1 MNLKVAMIGMG
12 YVGAVT
18 SAALAKRGVH
28 VMGVECNAAKVALL
42 KQGQSPVREPG
53 LDAAITSAHTAGLF
67 DATNDLTHAV
77 KDADVVMIAVGTPSD
92 GAGNADLSAVHRV
105 VDELA
110 SSFQAHPRKRVVMV
124 RSTVS
129 PGTTQTHI
137 APVLKAACSTTVIC
151 HHPEFLREGSALAD
165 WLSPAMIVFG
175 CDETDR
181 PDVEAM
187 MERIY
192 QGIDAPR
199 LSLSSSESEL
209 MKYACNVFH
218 AIKIDFANEVGSLA
232 AACGADP
239 AKVMAAFCQ
248 DKRLNIS
255 PAYLKPGFAF
265 GGSCLPKD
273 TRAMTAMG
281 RDNQIDL
288 PLISSVL
295 ASNEA
300 HLNRAVQKVLAVG
313 RQTTVLLGLSFKT
326 GTDDLRES
334 PMVELAERLLGKGL
348 PLSIYDADLCPNQLI
363 GANARYVQEHLPHLK
378 LLLKQN
384 LNEALADAKTVIIA
398 KPMAE
403 LDMAMLA
410 GKDVIDLT
418 GQISST
424 GKNTSNTDKT
434 QCANQP
440 TLKAAA

>member
-1 MNLKVAMIGMG
+1 MSLKVAMIGMG

-18 SAALAKRGVH
+18 AAALAKRGAH
-28 VMGVECNAAKVALL
+28 VMGVECNAAKVAMLR
-42 KQGQSPVREPG
+42 QGQSPVREPG
-53 LDAAITSAHTAGLF
+53 LDAAIASAHVAGLF
-67 DATNDLTHAV
+67 DATDDIDAATRH
-77 KDADVVMIAVGTPSD
+77 ADVVMIAVGTPSD
-92 GAGNADLSAVHRV
+92 GGGNANLQAIHRV

-110 SSFQAHPRKRVVMV
+110 VVFAAHPRKRVVMV

-137 APVLKAACSTTVIC
+137 APRLKAACDQTAVC

-165 WLSPAMIVFG
+165 WLGPAMIVFG
-175 CDETDR
+175 SDEVDR
-181 PDVEAM
+181 VVVEEM
-187 MERIY
+187 MARIY

-199 LSLSSSESEL
+199 ISLASCESEL

-218 AIKIDFANEVGSLA
+218 AIKIDFANEIGSLA
-232 AACGADP
+232 GACGADA
-239 AKVMAAFCQ
+239 AKVMAAFCE

-273 TRAMTAMG
+273 TRALGAMG
-281 RDNQIDL
+281 RAHQIDL
-288 PLISSVL
+288 PLIGAVL

-300 HLNRAVQKVLAVG
+300 HLHRAVQQVLSLG
-313 RQTTVLLGLSFKT
+313 RQSTLLLGLSFKT

-348 PLSIYDADLCPNQLI
+348 QLSIYDADLSPNALI
-363 GANARYVQEHLPHLK
+363 GANARFVQEHLPHLK

-384 LNEALADAKTVIIA
+384 LNEAIAGAKTVIIA
-398 KPMAE
+398 KPMSE
-403 LDMAMLA
+403 LDVAMLH

-418 GQISST
+418 GQMQIKSQLGKT
-424 GKNTSNTDKT
+424 GVV
-434 QCANQP
+434 NQP